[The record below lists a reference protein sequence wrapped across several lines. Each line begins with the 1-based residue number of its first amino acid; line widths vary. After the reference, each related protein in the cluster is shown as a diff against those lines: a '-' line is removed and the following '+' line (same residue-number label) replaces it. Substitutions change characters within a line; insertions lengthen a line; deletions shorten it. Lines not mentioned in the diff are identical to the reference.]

1 MLDDLDEALRE
12 LLIRDMPIVNNEVDI
27 SFDQPKREWSARLS
41 RPTINL
47 FLHDVRENNKMRTQQ
62 PYLNATPNGLS
73 AAVGPNPIRLE
84 VHYMI
89 TTWANDPGDE
99 HRLMGRLLM
108 VFFRYK
114 ALPEELYFGQLAGQ
128 DFDIWLKVAQYDQRD
143 TRREIWNMLDNEM
156 KPIID
161 LTATLAIE
169 PYADWTVPLVRQTEI
184 GFGQMGA
191 SDTGGLLGA
200 DRFYAVM
207 GTVHGVEGLAHLSIQ
222 LLELAVPVT
231 VAPNGRYTIQ
241 NLREGQYTVE
251 VWTGVGEPTRHTI
264 VVPSPPEAYD
274 IYLS

>member
-27 SFDQPKREWSARLS
+27 SFDLPKREWSARLS

-62 PYLNATPNGLS
+62 PYLNSIPNGVS
-73 AAVGPNPIRLE
+73 ATTSPNSIRLE
-84 VHYMI
+84 VHYMV
-89 TTWANDPGDE
+89 TAWANDPSDE
-99 HRLMGRLLM
+99 HRLLGRLLM

-114 ALPEELYFGQLAGQ
+114 SLPEELYFGQLLGQ

-143 TRREIWNMLDNEM
+143 VRREIWNMLDNEM

-161 LTATLAIE
+161 LTATIALE
-169 PYADWTVPLVRQTEI
+169 PEAEWTVPLVRQTEI
-184 GFGQMGA
+184 GFDQMG
-191 SDTGGLLGA
+191 TTYNGGVFGA

-207 GTVHGVEGLAHLSIQ
+207 GTVHGAEGLSHLSIQ
-222 LLELAVPVT
+222 LLEVAVPVT
-231 VAPNGRYTIQ
+231 VTPTGHYTIQ
-241 NLREGQYTVE
+241 NLRAGEYTVV
-251 VWTGVGEPTRHTI
+251 VWTGDGEPIRHPI

-274 IYLS
+274 IYL